1 MAIDYSYCSPQGQ
14 IKIMARPEGAQA
26 LRAIQKDLDEGRSL
40 PGINYT
46 PLPGIGEG
54 LGEWFEA
61 SSYGKKRLE
70 MMRPCRGIPAY
81 IQDKQIIASKFGE
94 FQYFPYLCP
103 QKDKVMISTT
113 INSRHTADIYW
124 DIIKHLTC

>member
-1 MAIDYSYCSPQGQ
+1 
-14 IKIMARPEGAQA
+14 MARPEGAQA

-40 PGINYT
+40 HVINYI

-70 MMRPCRGIPAY
+70 MLRTCFCSFYLKIVLSVATLCESGIAECFLSKITCNFQNNVVSLQPKL
-81 IQDKQIIASKFGE
+81 KQ
-94 FQYFPYLCP
+94 
-103 QKDKVMISTT
+103 
-113 INSRHTADIYW
+113 
-124 DIIKHLTC
+124 

>member
-1 MAIDYSYCSPQGQ
+1 MAIDYYLNYCSPQGQ
-14 IKIMARPEGAQA
+14 IKTMANPRGAKA
-26 LRAIQKDLDEGRSL
+26 REPYYI
-40 PGINYT
+40 

-103 QKDKVMISTT
+103 Q
-113 INSRHTADIYW
+113 N
-124 DIIKHLTC
+124 

>member
-1 MAIDYSYCSPQGQ
+1 MAIDYYLNYCSPQGQ
-14 IKIMARPEGAQA
+14 IKTMANPRGAKAREPYQ
-26 LRAIQKDLDEGRSL
+26 
-40 PGINYT
+40 NYI

-103 QKDKVMISTT
+103 Q
-113 INSRHTADIYW
+113 N
-124 DIIKHLTC
+124 

>member
-1 MAIDYSYCSPQGQ
+1 MAIDYYLNYCSPQGQ
-14 IKIMARPEGAQA
+14 IKTMANPRGAKAREPYQN
-26 LRAIQKDLDEGRSL
+26 LDEGRSL
-40 PGINYT
+40 PGINYI

-103 QKDKVMISTT
+103 Q
-113 INSRHTADIYW
+113 N
-124 DIIKHLTC
+124 